1 MITAIRHLHD
11 MKGILFQFYDDERV
25 KSKLL
30 SNKEYLK
37 NGLDWEKM
45 R

>member
-11 MKGILFQFYDDERV
+11 MKGIIFQFNDDKRV

-30 SNKEYLK
+30 TNMENRK
-37 NGLDWEKM
+37 NGMDWEK
-45 R
+45 